1 MRLPIAA
8 FALLLFA
15 AGPAAA
21 ADKDDVMAAVN
32 QFVHAINS
40 GDRNELKNICADQ
53 TSIIDEFPPHEW
65 HGPGAC
71 VQWMTDYE
79 SDAKKNGIS
88 EGTVTIGKAR
98 HLDVTKD
105 RAYVVIPSEYTFKQ
119 NGKAVKESGVLFT
132 LALRKS
138 EGTWRAVGWAWPK
151 P

>member
-1 MRLPIAA
+1 MRMLLAA
-8 FALLLFA
+8 LALLLLG

-21 ADKDDVMAAVN
+21 SDQDDVMAAVG
-32 QFVHAINS
+32 QFIHAINT
-40 GDRNELKNICADQ
+40 GDRNELKAICADQ

-88 EGTVTIGKAR
+88 DGQVTAGKPK
-98 HLDVTKD
+98 HLDVTRD
-105 RAYVVIPSEYTFKQ
+105 RAYVVIPSEYSYKHD
-119 NGKAVKESGVLFT
+119 GKTVKESGVLFT

-138 EGTWRAVGWAWPK
+138 EGKWHAVGWAWPK